1 MSDAPTPSSQATAS
15 AVQTFEVVDKDKGR
29 KITLKKPSVIAQ
41 YRLIGLL
48 GGDLAS
54 NQVFVAMAL
63 PLIYVSA
70 IDGEPVITPVKY
82 AELEALI
89 QRLDEGG
96 VAAVSEGVIKHFGK
110 PDTDLAAGTA
120 SLKA

>member
-1 MSDAPTPSSQATAS
+1 MSATPSQEATAS
-15 AVQTFEVVDKDKGR
+15 AVQTFEITDAEKNR
-29 KITLKKPSVIAQ
+29 KITLRKPSVIAQ

-48 GGDLAS
+48 GNDLAS

-70 IDGEPVITPVKY
+70 IDDQPVVMPVKY
-82 AELEALI
+82 SELEALI
-89 QRLDEGG
+89 QRLDESG
-96 VAAVSEGVIKHFGK
+96 VAAVSEGVLKHFGK

-120 SLKA
+120 NLKA